1 MERKLSYRRRE
12 AFLAYI
18 KKNFSP
24 RIVYIEGETVD
35 DGQEVDSAADSSVK
49 GLTKQIISMVREL
62 AGGGPPGGDTSS
74 EFSHGPSQR
83 ASEVH
88 TELRMELEEQ
98 EIMLRKTIKKLEM
111 TAS

>member
-1 MERKLSYRRRE
+1 MERKLAFKRRE
-12 AFLAYI
+12 TFLSYI

-35 DGQEVDSAADSSVK
+35 DVGPEVEADSSVK
-49 GLTKQIISMVREL
+49 GVTKQIIQTVRDL
-62 AGGGPPGGDTSS
+62 TGGGPPGPDGAS
-74 EFSHGPSQR
+74 EFSHGGTPQR
-83 ASEVH
+83 ASDVH

-111 TAS
+111 SAS